1 MSDIKTH
8 ASITAE
14 ALRERHL
21 SGLVTLYSLPAAQE
35 SVVLRIAAPNG
46 GEPIEGEKYIVEFID
61 ADTGSVIE
69 VQEEDVTRLLDM
81 DSIRNVM
88 DDLGESYL
96 LSIAS
101 AWENYV
107 QQSGRC
113 SPEDGGPSVYERSDI
128 EQLVIRG

>member
-1 MSDIKTH
+1 MNDIKTH
-8 ASITAE
+8 ASTTAE
-14 ALRERHL
+14 ALMERHR

-35 SVVLRIAAPNG
+35 RVVLRIAAPNG
-46 GEPIEGEKYIVEFID
+46 GEPIEGEKYIAEFIN
-61 ADTGSVIE
+61 ADTGSVME
-69 VQEEDVTRLLDM
+69 VLEEDEAQLLDM

-88 DDLGESYL
+88 DDLGETYL
-96 LSIAS
+96 LSIAGD
-101 AWENYV
+101 WENYV